1 MRIPTA
7 ALLVLTACAS
17 AQAEPWTPKPRF
29 SVDGSSYSETLVF
42 VSGLSY
48 GLTYS
53 AARLTAERKPNFF
66 CPPQGQIP
74 DSKLLIELLNRSLSG
89 SQSAETVTSTAL
101 AKLAEAY
108 PCR

>member
-1 MRIPTA
+1 MRISSA
-7 ALLVLTACAS
+7 VFVLLIACAS
-17 AQAEPWTPKPRF
+17 AEAEPWTPRPKF

-53 AARLTAERKPNFF
+53 AAKLASERKLNFY
-66 CPPQGQIP
+66 CLPQGQVA

-89 SQSAETVTSTAL
+89 TQSAEMVTSTAL
-101 AKLAEAY
+101 ARLAEAY

>member
-7 ALLVLTACAS
+7 ALLMLAWCAS
-17 AQAEPWTPKPRF
+17 AYAEPWTLQLRF
-29 SVDGSSYSETLVF
+29 SVEGSSYSETLVF

-48 GLTYS
+48 GLTYT
-53 AARLTAERKPNFF
+53 AARLNAERKPNFY
-66 CPPQGQIP
+66 CLPRGQVP

-89 SQSAETVTSTAL
+89 SQSAEAVTSTVL
-101 AKLAEAY
+101 SKLAEAY